1 MSWNNELR
9 KEIVDLVKRSGEGIS
24 SVPSRLLTLLMSST
38 AIF

>member
-9 KEIVDLVKRSGEGIS
+9 KEIVDLVKGLVKGIS
-24 SVPSRLLTLLMSST
+24 PVPSRLMTLLMSST